1 MIKTFLFLC
10 LLLGSMAVGGYPQEK
25 APGYISLDDC
35 IKLAT
40 ENNPNLAIHRSR
52 IKQKEEAHSI
62 AKTTGL
68 ADVSLAASYNR
79 LAYVPQIK
87 QRFLG
92 NSFDDFQ
99 ARIGLKQPLYAGGRY
114 NAAENEALYS
124 LNTAR
129 KAYEVAENELAYR
142 VKTSYFKLMFTMEA
156 ATIKEDLSDRLK
168 SYLSVAEE
176 LNRRTKL
183 PREETLLRIRA
194 QVSNARQELISAE
207 NNVSVTRSLLFN
219 VIGINDD
226 RQYKVMPVEAHSE
239 KVLSKENVYPGLKN
253 NIELLK
259 LEEEIKKAKE
269 SSKIA
274 RSINYP
280 QINLLASYGYEW
292 SQFPPQQ
299 DDWVAGITLDMP
311 LWDWHRT
318 KSRIKQ
324 AQAYVEET
332 ENTKNSSEKQLLYEL
347 ESAYLNYTAN
357 IERAKI
363 AKEGLQYAQKSLS
376 LFEKRYK
383 DATAASIEL
392 LDAGQAYLQAR
403 LNYIQAELDIR
414 LAKAEIERITGRQ
427 Q

>member
-129 KAYEVAENELAYR
+129 KAYEGAENELAYR

-156 ATIKEDLSDRLK
+156 AAIKEDLSNRLK
-168 SYLSVAEE
+168 SYLSIAEE

-226 RQYKVMPVEAHSE
+226 KQYKVMPVEAHSE

-383 DATAASIEL
+383 DATATSIEL

>member
-129 KAYEVAENELAYR
+129 KAYEGAENELVYR
-142 VKTSYFKLMFTMEA
+142 VKTSYFRLMFTMEA
-156 ATIKEDLSDRLK
+156 SAIKEDLSDRLK

-176 LNRRTKL
+176 LNKRTKL

-226 RQYKVMPVEAHSE
+226 KQYKVMPVEAHSE
-239 KVLSKENVYPGLKN
+239 KVLSKEDVYPGLKN

-383 DATAASIEL
+383 DATATSIEL

-414 LAKAEIERITGRQ
+414 LAKAEIERITGQRQ
-427 Q
+427 

>member
-1 MIKTFLFLC
+1 L
-10 LLLGSMAVGGYPQEK
+10 
-25 APGYISLDDC
+25 
-35 IKLAT
+35 
-40 ENNPNLAIHRSR
+40 
-52 IKQKEEAHSI
+52 
-62 AKTTGL
+62 
-68 ADVSLAASYNR
+68 
-79 LAYVPQIK
+79 
-87 QRFLG
+87 
-92 NSFDDFQ
+92 
-99 ARIGLKQPLYAGGRY
+99 
-114 NAAENEALYS
+114 
-124 LNTAR
+124 
-129 KAYEVAENELAYR
+129 
-142 VKTSYFKLMFTMEA
+142 
-156 ATIKEDLSDRLK
+156 
-168 SYLSVAEE
+168 VAEE

-207 NNVSVTRSLLFN
+207 NNVSVTRSLFFN

-239 KVLSKENVYPGLKN
+239 KVLSKEDVYPGLKN

-383 DATAASIEL
+383 DATATSIEL

>member
-129 KAYEVAENELAYR
+129 KAYEGAENELAYR
-142 VKTSYFKLMFTMEA
+142 VKTSYFRLMFTMEA
-156 ATIKEDLSDRLK
+156 SAIKEDLSDRLK

-176 LNRRTKL
+176 LNKRTKL

-226 RQYKVMPVEAHSE
+226 KQYKVMPVEAHSE

-414 LAKAEIERITGRQ
+414 LAKAEIERITGQRQ
-427 Q
+427 